1 MKNATNSPYQSDFG
15 FKSPGFTVDAQGN
28 IVATSI
34 SLSTSTDNLI
44 GDFEFTDNGTSFEI
58 VGKDGVNPSINLA
71 RGESYTL
78 ELSLSSFT
86 FELVN
91 ANESEYVEFTINHSD
106 GSTGNDAQGKSSG
119 LLSFTI
125 PQNYS
130 DDTIIYRNVGTNIK
144 GTINVIDPV
153 GLFSSVNI
161 TDTVDSTSPETGS
174 LLVTGGVGI
183 KQNLTVGG
191 ELNISNLTVYNDS
204 INVLASDSSLLGT
217 IDNQGSSI
225 PLKDTTITN
234 TSLSSSTIITAPS
247 QANDITNKT
256 YVDSTVSALAIALGT

>member
-28 IVATSI
+28 IVAQSI

-44 GDFEFTDNGTSFEI
+44 GDFEFTDNGISFGI
-58 VGKDGVNPSINLA
+58 VGFDDINPSINLA

-78 ELSLSSFT
+78 ELSLTSFT
-86 FELVN
+86 FELVKS
-91 ANESEYVEFTINHSD
+91 NESEFVEFTLNHSD

-119 LLSFTI
+119 LLNFTI

-130 DDTIIYRNVGTNIK
+130 EDTIIYRNVGTNIK
-144 GTINVIDPV
+144 GTINVVDPV
-153 GLFSSVNI
+153 GLFSSVSI
-161 TDTVDSTSPETGS
+161 TDTVNSTSPETGA
-174 LLVTGGVGI
+174 LLVTGGAGI

-191 ELNISNLTVYNDS
+191 ELNISNLSVYNDE
-204 INVLASDSSLLGT
+204 IVVTASDSSFLGK

-225 PLKDTTITN
+225 PIKDTTITN
-234 TSLSSSTIITAPS
+234 TSLASSTIITAPT
-247 QANDITNKT
+247 QVNDITNKT

>member
-1 MKNATNSPYQSDFG
+1 MKNATNSPYHSDFG
-15 FKSPGFTVDAQGN
+15 FNSPGFTVDAQGN

-34 SLSTSTDNLI
+34 SLSTSTDTLI
-44 GDFEFTDNGTSFEI
+44 GDFEFTDNETNFGITGIEGFS
-58 VGKDGVNPSINLA
+58 PSINLA

-78 ELSLSSFT
+78 ELSLTSFA
-86 FELVN
+86 FELVK
-91 ANESEYVEFTINHSD
+91 ANESEYVDFTVNHSD
-106 GSTGNDAQGKSSG
+106 GSTGNDAQGKTSG

-125 PQNYS
+125 PQNYI
-130 DDTIIYRNVGTNIK
+130 DDTIIYRNVGSNVK

-153 GLFSSVNI
+153 GLFSSVNV
-161 TDTVDSTSPETGS
+161 TDIIDSNSPETGS

-191 ELNISNLTVYNDS
+191 ELNISNLSVYNET

-225 PLKDTTITN
+225 PVKDTTIIN
-234 TSLSSSTIITAPS
+234 TSLSSSTITTTPT

>member
-1 MKNATNSPYQSDFG
+1 MKKATNSPYQSDFG

-34 SLSTSTDNLI
+34 SLSSSTDSLI
-44 GDFEFTDNGTSFEI
+44 GDFEFTDNGSSFEI
-58 VGKDGVNPSINLA
+58 VGIEGLNPSINLA

-78 ELSLSSFT
+78 ELSLSSFA
-86 FELVN
+86 FELIKE
-91 ANESEYVEFTINHSD
+91 NETEYVDFTINHSD
-106 GSTGNDAQGKSSG
+106 GSTGNEAQGKNSG

-130 DDTIIYRNVGTNIK
+130 DDTIVYRNVGTNIK

-153 GLFSSVNI
+153 GLFSSISI
-161 TDTVDSTSPETGS
+161 TDTVESNSPETGS

-191 ELNISNLTVYNDS
+191 ELNISNLTVYNDAIS
-204 INVLASDSSLLGT
+204 VLASDSSLVGT
-217 IDNQGSSI
+217 IDNQGSSV
-225 PLKDTTITN
+225 PVKDTTITN
-234 TSLSSSTIITAPS
+234 TSLSSSTIITTPT